1 MADLIL
7 HHYPMSPFS
16 EKVRAMLGYAGLSWQ
31 SVTVR
36 EMPPRPNLEVLTGG
50 YRKIPVAQD
59 GADVFCDTRAIARE
73 IAARANQPELVL
85 EDCSE
90 AVQAFVRETDLEVFL
105 ACVIGASGPGMM
117 VKLAKST
124 STLNA
129 LRFLKDRISI
139 GRTARVSAMKPKQ
152 ARAKIREH
160 LDRMEGMLEKE
171 FLFGDRPCIAD
182 FSAYHGLWYVRDLA
196 EHPVMKGY
204 PKVNAWMDRMQA
216 FGHGTPRDL
225 GQKEALD
232 QAGRAEPRPVEAE
245 GDDPLLGSQVSIA
258 PDDYARDPVVG
269 TLVASSGHESILRL
283 ESDDVGV
290 LHLHFPKEGFRLRA
304 V

>member
-36 EMPPRPNLEVLTGG
+36 EMPPRPKLEALTGG
-50 YRKIPVAQD
+50 YRKIPVAQA
-59 GADVFCDTRAIARE
+59 GADVFCDTKAIGRE
-73 IAARANQPELVL
+73 IGALAGKPELAL
-85 EDCSE
+85 ENNSE
-90 AVQAFVRETDLEVFL
+90 EVQAFVRDVDLNVFL
-105 ACVIGASGPGMM
+105 ACIIGSSGPGML

-124 STLNA
+124 SVMNA

-139 GRTARVSAMKPKQ
+139 GRTAKVSALTPKQ

-160 LDRMEGMLEKE
+160 LDRLEGMLDSD
-171 FLFGDRPCIAD
+171 FLFGDSPCIAD

-196 EHPVMKGY
+196 ERPVMKGY
-204 PKVNAWMDRMQA
+204 PKVNAWLDRIQA
-216 FGHGTPRDL
+216 FGHGTI
-225 GQKEALD
+225 KEISQDDALA
-232 QAGRAEPRPVEAE
+232 QGRGVEPRAVEAH
-245 GDDPLLGSQVSIA
+245 GKDPLLGKPVSIA

-269 TLVASSGHESILRL
+269 TLVASSDNESILRL
-283 ESDDVGV
+283 ESEDLGV
-290 LHLHFPKEGFRLRA
+290 LHLHFPKEGFRVREA
-304 V
+304 